1 MIANFSKRIL
11 SKLLSKKYRDA
22 YVAESVRT
30 GIAYQIR
37 TMRDQR
43 DHMSQTALGAILGKP
58 QSVVSRLEDPDYGK
72 HTVQTLL
79 EVAAAFDVAL
89 LVRFVTHEDMLR
101 LTSDASPEALEVAG
115 FGPSQIAALR
125 RECFINSDT
134 NIIVNPPA
142 ASQMSSV
149 PLTEREV
156 FSIDARFDQN
166 YEGSNFLMRIHGNA

>member
-1 MIANFSKRIL
+1 MIVNFSKRIL

-37 TMRDQR
+37 AMRDQR

-89 LVRFVTHEDMLR
+89 LVRFVTHENMLR
-101 LTSDASPEALEVAG
+101 ITSDASPEALEVAS
-115 FGPSQIAALR
+115 FGPSQVEALR
-125 RECFINSDT
+125 RECFIRSNT
-134 NIIVNPPA
+134 NIIINEPA
-142 ASQMSSV
+142 VPQMPSV
-149 PLTEREV
+149 PLTENEV
-156 FSIDARFDQN
+156 FSVDARIGQKIP
-166 YEGSNFLMRIHGNA
+166 NFLMRTPGHA